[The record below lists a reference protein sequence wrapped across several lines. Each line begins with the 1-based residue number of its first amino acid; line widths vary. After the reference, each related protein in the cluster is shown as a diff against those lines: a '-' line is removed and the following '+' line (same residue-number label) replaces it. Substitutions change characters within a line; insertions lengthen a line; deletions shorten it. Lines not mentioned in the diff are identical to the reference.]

1 MDDIDTDT
9 HSKGFLS
16 LDNKQQAKQARDNTL
31 DRKVPEHTS
40 TLIKSSI
47 AVPVAAMPNYPPT
60 INNGTNVTNV
70 AKSTLAQK
78 LVEYQRANS
87 SSLLTDNTSNNKSF
101 IVSMRPSLYEIR
113 NFYANFWDY
122 DKTRIHAIKTT
133 LTKEIDELTKIND
146 EMIKKD

>member
-1 MDDIDTDT
+1 M
-9 HSKGFLS
+9 
-16 LDNKQQAKQARDNTL
+16 
-31 DRKVPEHTS
+31 
-40 TLIKSSI
+40 
-47 AVPVAAMPNYPPT
+47 
-60 INNGTNVTNV
+60 
-70 AKSTLAQK
+70 
-78 LVEYQRANS
+78 EYQRANS